1 MRINNET
8 IELIKELASKYFGVD
23 SKVFIFGSRMD
34 DSKKGGDIDLYI
46 ETSLDLKNI
55 VNNKLLFLVELEKNI
70 GEQKIDL
77 VVFNPNLMQEDLIHK
92 IAKQE
97 GIRIK

>member
-8 IELIKELASKYFGVD
+8 IELIKELANKYFGVD
-23 SKVFIFGSRMD
+23 SKVFIFGSRID

-55 VNNKLLFLVELEKNI
+55 VNNKNLFLVELEKNI
-70 GEQKIDL
+70 TEQKID
-77 VVFNPNLMQEDLIHK
+77 FFQFPY
-92 IAKQE
+92 
-97 GIRIK
+97 G

>member
-8 IELIKELASKYFGVD
+8 IELIKDLANKYFGID
-23 SKVFIFGSRMD
+23 SKVFVFGSRID

-55 VNNKLLFLVELEKNI
+55 VNNKLLFLVELENFQFPY
-70 GEQKIDL
+70 G
-77 VVFNPNLMQEDLIHK
+77 
-92 IAKQE
+92 
-97 GIRIK
+97 

>member
-8 IELIKELASKYFGVD
+8 VELIKELAGKYFGVD
-23 SKVFIFGSRMD
+23 SKVFVFGSRID

-55 VNNKLLFLVELEKNI
+55 VNNKLLFLVELENFQFPY
-70 GEQKIDL
+70 G
-77 VVFNPNLMQEDLIHK
+77 
-92 IAKQE
+92 
-97 GIRIK
+97 